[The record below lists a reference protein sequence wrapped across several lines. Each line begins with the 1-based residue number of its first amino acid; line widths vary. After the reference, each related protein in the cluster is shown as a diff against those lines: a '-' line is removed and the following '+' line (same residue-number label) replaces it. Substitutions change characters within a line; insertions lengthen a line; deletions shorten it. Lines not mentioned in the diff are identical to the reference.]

1 MTIDEGALLFD
12 NDESGYLAWV
22 QAHPDGF
29 VGNMD
34 RAGGVPQYP
43 MVHRA
48 THAAVSSPK
57 IGNFT
62 TGDYVKVCAGGL
74 DVLEEDLR
82 RRYGR
87 AVSRCRICMG

>member
-1 MTIDEGALLFD
+1 MKRDEAALLFD
-12 NDESGYLAWV
+12 HDESGYLAWV

-34 RAGGVPQYP
+34 RAGHVPQYP

-48 THAAVSSPK
+48 THASVSSPK

-74 DVLEEDLR
+74 EALEADLL

-87 AVSRCRICMG
+87 AATRCRVCMG